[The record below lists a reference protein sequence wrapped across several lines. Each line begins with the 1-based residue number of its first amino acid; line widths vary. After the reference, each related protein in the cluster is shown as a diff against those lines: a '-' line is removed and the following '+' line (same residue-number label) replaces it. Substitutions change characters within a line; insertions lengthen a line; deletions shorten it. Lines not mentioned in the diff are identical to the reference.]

1 MATARVPH
9 FSTIVFGANI
19 PGMIDV
25 KKTLAHATNT
35 FPEVIFYYVS
45 VLAICGTF
53 YSFLEDKPWFDS
65 MWWACVTGLTIGYGD
80 MVPVTT
86 GGKVV
91 ALALM
96 HIVPLVIIPLI
107 IAKLLTS
114 VMDDKNAFTDE
125 EQEQMKA
132 DLRAIKTALKIAD

>member
-1 MATARVPH
+1 
-9 FSTIVFGANI
+9 
-19 PGMIDV
+19 MIDV

-45 VLAICGTF
+45 VLAICGTA
-53 YSFLEDKPWFDS
+53 YCYLEDKPWLDS

-80 MVPVTT
+80 IVPVTL
-86 GGKVV
+86 GGKLVAVV
-91 ALALM
+91 LM

-114 VMDDKNAFTDE
+114 VMDDKNAFTDA

-132 DLRAIKTALKIAD
+132 DLRAIKKALKIDA